1 MHALAER
8 EPMIGKRVMMNLRH
22 IEVFHA
28 VYVNGSVSAAAR
40 TLNVSQPSVSNVLK
54 HAESRLGFA
63 LFKRAKGRLVP
74 TDEAHT
80 LFLEVADIYDRVG
93 SLRQTAKNLAHASEG
108 HIRVGVLPGF
118 GIDVAPLAVA
128 SFRRDHPKVSFDIQ
142 TLHHADI
149 PRVLQERHCDIAI
162 AYENQGHE
170 KLEYQE
176 IGRRELV
183 LLYRQAEFPNAPAR
197 LELDVIENRD
207 FVSLAHSGPLGT
219 LFSREVARLNLD
231 IRETVTI
238 STMYVAAALVRQG
251 VGVAVVDDFTARVC
265 VADDLDYRPFAPA
278 LSFGVYSVCLAD
290 RPVSRVTRSFIN
302 LLGKMTGRTGAGD
315 ERLGT
320 ASLASGLRIGE
331 GMSADG
337 AAGLGL
343 AASARR

>member
-1 MHALAER
+1 
-8 EPMIGKRVMMNLRH
+8 MMNLRH

-28 VYVNGSVSAAAR
+28 VYTNGSVSAAAR
-40 TLNVSQPSVSNVLK
+40 MLNVSQPSVSNVLR

-63 LFKRAKGRLVP
+63 LFKRAKGRLVA

-80 LFLEVADIYDRVG
+80 LFVEVADIYDRVG
-93 SLRQTAKNLAHASEG
+93 SLRQTAKNLAHASDG
-108 HIRVGVLPGF
+108 HIRIGVLPGF

-128 SFRRDHPKVSFDIQ
+128 AFRRKHPKVSFDIQ

-162 AYENQGHE
+162 AYENEGHA

-176 IGRRELV
+176 IGGRDLV
-183 LLYRQAEFPNAPAR
+183 LLYRKAELPDAPAR
-197 LELDVIENRD
+197 LGLDVIENRD

-265 VADDLDYRPFAPA
+265 IGDDLDYRPFSPP

-290 RPVSRVTRSFIN
+290 RPLPRIARTFVN
-302 LLGKMTGRTGAGD
+302 LLSQMTGRVDPGESI
-315 ERLGT
+315 ERE
-320 ASLASGLRIGE
+320 APAAPKLRIGE
-331 GMSADG
+331 GMSARQAEAPSERLLLPYDP
-337 AAGLGL
+337 
-343 AASARR
+343 